1 MGERSARQPGASIAA
16 HSGQLDAFVADAPSP
31 LPWYHRERSQLHR
44 RDPGLRVFRP
54 SHTSA
59 YEPRKVYPIT
69 TPDSAP
75 VTPPS
80 THPSQFPKLWAA
92 SAASNAADGLT
103 MFAGPLL
110 AAALTR
116 DPLLVA
122 GLAFAQQVPWLIFTL
137 VSGAIVDRL
146 DRRLVLAGVAAF
158 RALLIAALGLATL
171 LDATSLP
178 LLYAVFFLIGTAE
191 TVFDPASVT
200 LLPAIVPRADLQQA
214 NARLSGTMTVLN
226 QFTGPPLGGLLFG
239 VAAALP
245 FLIGG
250 GLYAAAAAFVLT
262 LRGRF
267 RTGSHETRPSPAQLR
282 REIAEG
288 VRWLAD
294 HTFLRTLAITL
305 GVMNLT
311 MGATMAV
318 MVLVAYER
326 LGLTPFQYGVF
337 NIAYAVGGIVA
348 SLMAHRVI
356 QRVGM
361 GRVLWY
367 GIVLEAATWVV
378 FAISRDPFVVGTVW
392 ALFGAHAIAWGTV
405 TVTIRQ
411 TIVPSKL
418 LGRVT
423 SAYMTIAVGSGAIGA
438 VIGGVLASG
447 LDLSAPFWFAAVL
460 DVGVLIWAWRVLGQ
474 VPETDAEPTNA
485 VSTP

>member
-1 MGERSARQPGASIAA
+1 M
-16 HSGQLDAFVADAPSP
+16 
-31 LPWYHRERSQLHR
+31 
-44 RDPGLRVFRP
+44 
-54 SHTSA
+54 
-59 YEPRKVYPIT
+59 PRKVCPIA
-69 TPDSAP
+69 TPETAPSA
-75 VTPPS
+75 TPS
-80 THPSQFPKLWAA
+80 THPAQFPKLWAA

-110 AAALTR
+110 AAAITR

-122 GLAFAQQVPWLIFTL
+122 GLAFAQQVPWLIFPL
-137 VSGAIVDRL
+137 ISGAIVDRL
-146 DRRLVLAGVAAF
+146 DRRRVLAGVATF

-178 LLYAVFFLIGTAE
+178 LLYAAFFLIGTAE

-200 LLPAIVPRADLQQA
+200 LLPAIVPRADLTRA
-214 NARLSGTMTVLN
+214 NARLAGTMTVLN

-239 VAAALP
+239 LAAATP

-250 GLYAAAAAFVLT
+250 GLYAAAAAFVLAM
-262 LRGRF
+262 RGTF
-267 RTGSHETRPSPAQLR
+267 RTDTHETRPSPAQLR

-326 LGLTPFQYGVF
+326 LGLTAFQYGIF
-337 NIAYAVGGIVA
+337 NVAYAVGGIAA
-348 SLMAHRVI
+348 SLLAHRVI
-356 QRVGM
+356 RRVGA
-361 GRVLWY
+361 GRVLRY
-367 GIVLEAATWVV
+367 GIVLEAGTWVV
-378 FAISRDPFVVGTVW
+378 FALSRDPFVVGVIW

-405 TVTIRQ
+405 TVTVRQ
-411 TIVPSKL
+411 TIVPPAL

-423 SAYMTIAVGSGAIGA
+423 SAYMTIAAGSGAIGT
-438 VIGGVLASG
+438 VIGGGLASS
-447 LDLSAPFWFAAVL
+447 LDLTAPFWFAAVL
-460 DVGVLIWAWRVLGQ
+460 DVAILVWAWRVLGQ
-474 VPETDAEPTNA
+474 VPIDEPG
-485 VSTP
+485 TPAGSMA